1 MVVELVAQTFVN
13 GLNIGALYG
22 MAAVGLSLT
31 FGVMKILNV
40 GHGEFLMVGGYI
52 AFWLLRL
59 WGVDPFVGLP
69 VIAIALFVLGVICYK
84 FLFSVLAGFHEEVK
98 VKNSL
103 LVGFGLSLVMPQI
116 ARILWTGDE
125 RAITPIY
132 SGLSFPLLGVRIA
145 YVPFAGL
152 VLTVIVILA
161 LHLLLTK
168 TYFGKAV
175 RGTSENWKAAKLMGI
190 NVDRTYM
197 ITFSLGV
204 AIAGL
209 AGVLVGLTQALSPD
223 IGMEW
228 TLKALIVVVLAGIG
242 SVGGAFFAGLILGV
256 IEAVG
261 AIFMGPYAV
270 ALGLVIFLLILM
282 FRPQGLFGKA

>member
-1 MVVELVAQTFVN
+1 MVVELVAQTVVN
-13 GLNIGALYG
+13 GINVGALYG
-22 MAAVGLSLT
+22 LTAVGLSLT

-40 GHGEFLMVGGYI
+40 GHGEFLMLGGYI

-59 WGVDPFVGLP
+59 WGVDPFVSLP
-69 VIAIALFVLGVICYK
+69 VVAAALFLIGAFCYK
-84 FLFSVLAGFHEEVK
+84 LLFAKLSGFHEHVK

-103 LVGFGLSLVMPQI
+103 LVGFGLFLVIPHI

-125 RAITPIY
+125 RAITPAY
-132 SGLSFPLLGVRIA
+132 SGGSFPLFNVRVG
-145 YVPFAGL
+145 YVPLAGL
-152 VLTVIVILA
+152 VVAIVVILL
-161 LHLLLTK
+161 LHLFLTR

-190 NVDRTYM
+190 NVNRTYL
-197 ITFSLGV
+197 ITFAIGT
-204 AIAGL
+204 AIAGM
-209 AGVLVGLTQALSPD
+209 GGILVGLTQAISPD
-223 IGMEW
+223 VGMGW
-228 TLKALIVVVLAGIG
+228 TLKALIVLVLAGIG
-242 SVGGAFFAGLILGV
+242 SIGGTFFAGLILGV

-270 ALGLVIFLLILM
+270 ALGLLIFLLILM